1 MHLAIEQELM
11 RAMKTDDGLTRGRGI
26 TDRTRAK
33 WILEIPQ
40 SVPICSVLE
49 NFCETR
55 NITSEQHVE
64 LHSSRHSSV
73 SMEDELHHYSRPA
86 SASRTKLEKNVRG
99 TCSSKTSNGMLDVA
113 SFRRSLKLLGLELE
127 DSNKEHHDRGK
138 KKLALSCRPAP
149 TMCTR
154 VLRRTYSLS
163 DLLGSIQDPT
173 LLHTQDGLNRESLAK
188 AVYEEWYFKKLREAR
203 QKKEQ
208 QTLEQVEGQTKKEKV
223 QEEKIRKSEIN
234 FSKWKQMKKNEKK
247 SEQCVELKVP
257 QNSSCN
263 TSQSFSAKQEKI
275 NSAFL
280 SWKQEKAK
288 ELRKKVLEDKNKR
301 KAVEDKRK
309 EDEENKAAA
318 NTAFQMWKSKTD
330 EVLRLKSEVQER
342 KKKREEEKKKKD
354 MQEKKENARSSF
366 DAWKRVK
373 DEQLKNKSAEEKLA
387 NERRTREKHVR
398 QNERLYES
406 EQAFEEWLD
415 HAEEK
420 FFPRQNKKQ
429 GLRSQVQPWVPC

>member
-1 MHLAIEQELM
+1 M
-11 RAMKTDDGLTRGRGI
+11 RAMKTDGGLTRGRGI
-26 TDRTRAK
+26 TDITLTK
-33 WILEIPQ
+33 WILEILQ
-40 SVPICSVLE
+40 SVPICIALE
-49 NFCETR
+49 NFCGTR
-55 NITSEQHVE
+55 NITSKQHVE
-64 LHSSRHSSV
+64 PRSSRHSSV
-73 SMEDELHHYSRPA
+73 SMEDELHHLSRPA

-127 DSNKEHHDRGK
+127 DSSKEHHDCGK
-138 KKLALSCRPAP
+138 KKLALSCRFCLKYEGRM
-149 TMCTR
+149 TLCTGR
-154 VLRRTYSLS
+154 FLDSSVIRALARIGPGFDFY
-163 DLLGSIQDPT
+163 
-173 LLHTQDGLNRESLAK
+173 GLNRESLAK

-223 QEEKIRKSEIN
+223 QEENIRKSEIN
-234 FSKWKQMKKNEKK
+234 FSKWKQMKINEKK

-301 KAVEDKRK
+301 KAEEDKRK

-398 QNERLYES
+398 QSERLYES

-415 HAEEK
+415 HAQEK
-420 FFPRQNKKQ
+420 FFPQKNKKQ
-429 GLRSQVQPWVPC
+429 GLRRQVQPWVPC

>member
-1 MHLAIEQELM
+1 
-11 RAMKTDDGLTRGRGI
+11 
-26 TDRTRAK
+26 
-33 WILEIPQ
+33 
-40 SVPICSVLE
+40 
-49 NFCETR
+49 
-55 NITSEQHVE
+55 
-64 LHSSRHSSV
+64 
-73 SMEDELHHYSRPA
+73 MEDELHHLSRPA

-99 TCSSKTSNGMLDVA
+99 TCSSKTSNEVLDVA

-127 DSNKEHHDRGK
+127 DSSKEHHDCGK
-138 KKLALSCRPAP
+138 KKLALSCRFCLKYEGRMTLCTGRFLDSSVVRALARIGPGPAP

-234 FSKWKQMKKNEKK
+234 FSKWKQMKINEKK

-263 TSQSFSAKQEKI
+263 TSQSFSAKQDKI

-301 KAVEDKRK
+301 KAEEDKRK

-398 QNERLYES
+398 QSERLYES

-415 HAEEK
+415 HAQEK
-420 FFPRQNKKQ
+420 FFPQKNKKQ
-429 GLRSQVQPWVPC
+429 GLRRQVQPWVPC